1 MINTRNRLYSLILIG
16 CLVAYFL
23 LFWSVRW
30 PEKAVS
36 VCLFKQITTLPCPS
50 CGSTRAIV
58 SLVNGFFFQAL
69 MINPLG
75 LILVALLIVLP
86 FWVFFDFLFAK
97 QSLFLWH
104 KQANSTLR
112 NPRILFPFLLLI
124 TVNWIW
130 NITKHL

>member
-1 MINTRNRLYSLILIG
+1 MINSRNRLYSLILIG

-23 LFWSVRW
+23 LFWSIRW

-36 VCLFKQITTLPCPS
+36 VCLFKQITALPCPS

-75 LILVALLIVLP
+75 IILAALLIVFPL
-86 FWVFFDFLFAK
+86 WVFFDFLFTK
-97 QSLFLWH
+97 QSLFLCY
-104 KQANSTLR
+104 KQANSKIR
-112 NPRILFPFLLLI
+112 NPRILFPFLFLI